1 MCRHATDGFRIKA
14 QSPRF
19 SIPMAHDLKTQVSR
33 YSLVGILN
41 TLATLL
47 VIYGL
52 KAGFGADD
60 YWANAAGY
68 GGGLIMSF
76 HLNRAYTFGHDGAVS
91 GAAVRF
97 LVAFAI
103 CYAINLA
110 VVVVL
115 VDGLGVNG
123 YLAQSCGMA
132 SFTISFYILLRM
144 QVFRRTAPSEMP
156 PR

>member
-1 MCRHATDGFRIKA
+1 
-14 QSPRF
+14 
-19 SIPMAHDLKTQVSR
+19 MAHVLRAQVSR

-52 KAGFGADD
+52 KAGFSAGD
-60 YWANAAGY
+60 YSANATGY
-68 GGGLIMSF
+68 GVGLILSF
-76 HLNRAYTFGHDGAVS
+76 YLNRAYTFGHDGALS

-110 VVVVL
+110 IVAVL
-115 VDGLGVNG
+115 VERVGMNG
-123 YLAQSCGMA
+123 YLAQPCGMVF
-132 SFTISFYILLRM
+132 FTISFFILLRM
-144 QVFRRTAPSEMP
+144 HVFRRSAPLELP
-156 PR
+156 PQ

>member
-1 MCRHATDGFRIKA
+1 
-14 QSPRF
+14 
-19 SIPMAHDLKTQVSR
+19 MAHDLSTQIGR

-52 KAGFGADD
+52 KAGFDVGD
-60 YWANAAGY
+60 YGANAAGY
-68 GGGLIMSF
+68 GVGLVMSF
-76 HLNRAYTFGHDGAVS
+76 TLNRAYTFGHDGAVS
-91 GAAVRF
+91 GAVVRF

-110 VVVVL
+110 VVAVL

-123 YLAQSCGMA
+123 YLAQPCGMV
-132 SFTISFYILLRM
+132 SFTVSFYILLRM
-144 QVFRRTAPSEMP
+144 HVFRRGTTP
-156 PR
+156 

>member
-1 MCRHATDGFRIKA
+1 
-14 QSPRF
+14 
-19 SIPMAHDLKTQVSR
+19 MAHDLKTQVSR

-52 KAGFGADD
+52 KAGFGAGD
-60 YWANAAGY
+60 YWANATGY
-68 GGGLIMSF
+68 GAGLIMSF
-76 HLNRAYTFGHDGAVS
+76 YLNRAYTFGHDGAMS

-103 CYAINLA
+103 CYTINLA

-115 VDGLGVNG
+115 VDGVGVNG
-123 YLAQSCGMA
+123 YLAQPCGMA
-132 SFTISFYILLRM
+132 SFTISFYFLLRTH
-144 QVFRRTAPSEMP
+144 VFRRSAPPEIP
-156 PR
+156 PQ